1 MSSQQKHDKFRA
13 SLGRLPTDERVQ
25 HALREHLAPLLDD
38 LAGTLR
44 ELSSLSW
51 DDRVEALWGLIAA
64 DNFSAW
70 QGLRGSSVYQFALDI
85 VKRAIRSNRNDC
97 RNFDLSLNATHDPG
111 IWITG
116 MLSAGLSAKETLN
129 LIQFGVA
136 LRDHARQQQM
146 RFRRALDIR
155 EFGEVIWG
163 RTTKSLPPA
172 LAKNAEYV
180 RARIAKAKLDPD
192 GFAGFVLH
200 LDREIRT
207 ENQLYQIKHR
217 TKTKVTT
224 GDPLRRQNS
233 RLTNE

>member
-1 MSSQQKHDKFRA
+1 MSSQKYNDFRT
-13 SLGRLPTDERVQ
+13 SLGRLPTDKSVQ
-25 HALREHLAPLLDD
+25 HALRERLAPLLDD

-51 DDRVEALWGLIAA
+51 DDRVETLWGLIAA

-70 QGLRGSSVYQFALDI
+70 QGLRESSVYQFALDI
-85 VKRAIRSNRNDC
+85 VKRAIRSNRNNC
-97 RNFDLSLNATHDPG
+97 RNFDLSLTATDDPG

-116 MLSAGLSAKETLN
+116 LLSAGLSAKEALN

-155 EFGEVIWG
+155 DVGEVIWG
-163 RTTKSLPPA
+163 RTAKSLPPA
-172 LAKNAEYV
+172 LAMNAEYV
-180 RARIAKAKLDPD
+180 RARIAKAKLDPG
-192 GFAGFVLH
+192 GFARFILH

-224 GDPLRRQNS
+224 GEMLRRQNS

>member
-1 MSSQQKHDKFRA
+1 MPSHDYHDFRA

-25 HALREHLAPLLDD
+25 HALREYLAPLLDD

-51 DDRVEALWGLIAA
+51 DDRLETLWGLIQAN
-64 DNFSAW
+64 NFSAW
-70 QGLRGSSVYQFALDI
+70 RSLRERESVHRFAFNI
-85 VKRAIRSNRNDC
+85 VTRAIRSICDDR

-116 MLSAGLSAKETLN
+116 MLSAGLSAKEALN

-155 EFGEVIWG
+155 EFVEVIWG
-163 RTTKSLPPA
+163 RTARLLPPE
-172 LAKNAEYV
+172 LAINAEYV
-180 RARIAKAKLDPD
+180 RSRIAKAKLDPD

>member
-1 MSSQQKHDKFRA
+1 MSSQKYNDFRT
-13 SLGRLPTDERVQ
+13 SLGRLATDERVQ
-25 HALREHLAPLLDD
+25 YALREHLAPLLDD

-44 ELSSLSW
+44 ELNSLSW
-51 DDRVEALWGLIAA
+51 DDRVETLWGLIAA

-97 RNFDLSLNATHDPG
+97 RNFDLTLNATQDSD
-111 IWITG
+111 IWISG
-116 MLSAGLSAKETLN
+116 ILSAGLRGSEVLN
-129 LIQFGVA
+129 LIQCSVV
-136 LRDHARQQQM
+136 LRDHARHQQV
-146 RFRRALDIR
+146 RIRRALDIR
-155 EFGEVIWG
+155 GFVDVIWG
-163 RTTKSLPPA
+163 RTAQLLPPA

-180 RARIAKAKLDPD
+180 RSRITKAKLDPN
-192 GFAGFVLH
+192 GFAGFILH

>member
-1 MSSQQKHDKFRA
+1 MSSQKYNDFRA

-25 HALREHLAPLLDD
+25 HTLREYLAPLLDD

-44 ELSSLSW
+44 ELSSLAGET
-51 DDRVEALWGLIAA
+51 RLETLWGLIAA

-70 QGLRGSSVYQFALDI
+70 KGLRGSSVYQFALDI
-85 VKRAIRSNRNDC
+85 VKRAIRSNRNDR
-97 RNFDLSLNATHDPG
+97 RNFDLTLNATQDSD
-111 IWITG
+111 IWISG
-116 MLSAGLSAKETLN
+116 ILSAGLRGSEALN
-129 LIQFGVA
+129 LIQCSVV

-146 RFRRALDIR
+146 RFRRALNIA
-155 EFGEVIWG
+155 EFVDVIWG
-163 RTTKSLPPA
+163 RTAQLLPPA

-180 RARIAKAKLDPD
+180 RSRITKGKLDPN
-192 GFAGFVLH
+192 GFAGFILH

>member
-25 HALREHLAPLLDD
+25 YALREHLAPLLDD

-44 ELSSLSW
+44 ELNPLSW
-51 DDRVEALWGLIAA
+51 DERVQTLWGLIAA

-70 QGLRGSSVYQFALDI
+70 QGLRGSSVFQFALDI

-97 RNFDLSLNATHDPG
+97 RNFDLTLNATYDSG

-116 MLSAGLSAKETLN
+116 LLSAGLRGSEALH
-129 LIQFGVA
+129 LIQCSIQ

-155 EFGEVIWG
+155 EFVEVIWG
-163 RTTKSLPPA
+163 QTAQLLPPE
-172 LAKNAEYV
+172 LAINVKYV
-180 RARIAKAKLDPD
+180 RSRIAKAKLDPG
-192 GFAGFVLH
+192 GFARFILH

-224 GDPLRRQNS
+224 GEMLRRQNS